1 MFTEFIVTSIILS
14 IILFCTDYFYYNN
27 DSSYSI
33 IKSIIFILASVGL
46 AYLISYLYGMPPNLS
61 IKKKTDKNKDDD

>member
-46 AYLISYLYGMPPNLS
+46 AYF
-61 IKKKTDKNKDDD
+61 IKRC